1 VQLPRLEIYI
11 DGRCTEVPTPKGE
24 EEEGA
29 RFAAAQWQGAYK
41 GFERSGLLF
50 AYMGPADDEPPFPDF
65 EDGFTVGPD
74 DKLVAFSNHPHC
86 NLLQVQDNSSDQY
99 HHIPLHTTAVIPG
112 HEQGTTFS
120 EAGVGAYLIR
130 PDLQFFP
137 VHDGKSMAWAP
148 SRQVS
153 PASLFILI
161 NQQMLP
167 DLSIHSYLFETGEAR
182 KLFSRMHMVRWT
194 VPIGDV
200 NSKIIGWRVV
210 GPNIDPRGIGEARRH
225 MIGYE
230 TISFLDGQ
238 VAMRRPERFGKYK
251 HDPMPP
257 IPADHRERAC
267 YKDAQYAP
275 DNYEVIIAQRPIA
288 VHALENPMKAD
299 GGVYLFRKLLR
310 DAITGDNKEASPA
323 AFKKWMEELDGHPP
337 SYYCGNIIDV
347 PEAVTQEEE
356 VERRRVVATQ
366 IIEGIT
372 ESNQYTGDERTK
384 FVHERLAKI
393 ETNNS

>member
-1 VQLPRLEIYI
+1 MQLPRLEIYI
-11 DGRCTEVPTPKGE
+11 DGRRTEVPTPKGG

-29 RFAAAQWQGAYK
+29 RFAAAQ
-41 GFERSGLLF
+41 
-50 AYMGPADDEPPFPDF
+50 
-65 EDGFTVGPD
+65 
-74 DKLVAFSNHPHC
+74 
-86 NLLQVQDNSSDQY
+86 
-99 HHIPLHTTAVIPG
+99 
-112 HEQGTTFS
+112 
-120 EAGVGAYLIR
+120 
-130 PDLQFFP
+130 
-137 VHDGKSMAWAP
+137 
-148 SRQVS
+148 
-153 PASLFILI
+153 
-161 NQQMLP
+161 
-167 DLSIHSYLFETGEAR
+167 
-182 KLFSRMHMVRWT
+182 
-194 VPIGDV
+194 
-200 NSKIIGWRVV
+200 
-210 GPNIDPRGIGEARRH
+210 
-225 MIGYE
+225 
-230 TISFLDGQ
+230 
-238 VAMRRPERFGKYK
+238 
-251 HDPMPP
+251 
-257 IPADHRERAC
+257 
-267 YKDAQYAP
+267 YAP
-275 DNYEVIIAQRPIA
+275 DDYEVIIAQRPIA